1 MADLIDGT
9 LDELDAHLR
18 QLKRHVATLE
28 AFRRQLELPA
38 DDSSLGSNVRDRA
51 VGGDALDSG
60 PRARTGSDR

>member
-18 QLKRHVATLE
+18 QLKRDVSRLE

-38 DDSSLGSNVRDRA
+38 DDLLGSNVPDGA

-60 PRARTGSDR
+60 PRARTGADR

>member
-9 LDELDAHLR
+9 VDELDAHLR
-18 QLKRHVATLE
+18 QLKRDAARLE

-38 DDSSLGSNVRDRA
+38 NDSLGSNVRDRA